1 LNIYHFGDRI
11 FDILAACLIGVLCGV
26 VTGIIPG
33 IHVNTVGAFIFASS
47 AYLLNFVSADFLAV
61 FLISMSISHSMID
74 FLLSMFLGVLEAG
87 TVLSVLPAHH
97 FMLMGRGRKAV
108 RMVTIGGF
116 GSLIV
121 TVVLLPIFA
130 ITTTHILANKTI
142 YLFNS
147 SSSSCVYDQTTK

>member
-1 LNIYHFGDRI
+1 MNIYHFGGRI
-11 FDILAACLIGVLCGV
+11 FDILAACLIGVLCGA
-26 VTGIIPG
+26 VTGIILG
-33 IHVNTVGAFIFASS
+33 VHVNTVGAFIFASS

-74 FLLSMFLGVLEAG
+74 FLPSMFLGVPEEG
-87 TVLSVLPAHH
+87 TVLSVLPGHY
-97 FMLMGRGRKAV
+97 FMLMGRGREAV

-130 ITTTHILANKTI
+130 ITTTHILGNKTI